1 MNARDTQHAPPIPV
15 SRDAGDDP
23 RVAAADAQADTVD
36 AAQPH
41 DPGALPHTAAP
52 PTRAQG
58 RSQPHESARAQVAGG
73 ATYVD
78 DIPEV
83 RGTL

>member
-1 MNARDTQHAPPIPV
+1 MNARENAQAEGPV
-15 SRDAGDDP
+15 SRADNPSGPQLAVPPVTPPPGP
-23 RVAAADAQADTVD
+23 ASPARGAA
-36 AAQPH
+36 
-41 DPGALPHTAAP
+41 
-52 PTRAQG
+52 G
-58 RSQPHESARAQVAGG
+58 RSHTHESARAQVAGA